1 MPERVRMALIGC
13 GNMGRNH
20 LRDILKQQDTTEI
33 VALCDIAP
41 EAIEKAAEIF
51 DQAGVPM
58 PPSEPRLDR
67 LLANHALDAV
77 FIVPPT
83 RFTSVRP
90 GPVWRRVLDVLL
102 EKPMVM
108 NAQGRRSASLR
119 HAIGQASSS
128 P

>member
-77 FIVPPT
+77 FIVSP
-83 RFTSVRP
+83 RGSLQSGQGLSGGRSGRAP
-90 GPVWRRVLDVLL
+90 GEANGDERAGG
-102 EKPMVM
+102 
-108 NAQGRRSASLR
+108 AQP
-119 HAIGQASSS
+119 H
-128 P
+128 